1 MLDLEPLPGRAE
13 HPSPQDRN
21 SGHKGKASQPGWL
34 FFFSTA
40 AICQDT
46 GSKHWSNNGEYFGR
60 RCSNRN
66 PGALTHECDSSQ
78 GSGYILNPTLGNTSC
93 FDFANTFSSFLYNV
107 FPALP
112 EQKIQFQQHPGWDHG
127 ACLGSL
133 LSSGCLVPAQG

>member
-1 MLDLEPLPGRAE
+1 MSLSLAGLSIPHPKIEIQDTKERLLSLDGF
-13 HPSPQDRN
+13 
-21 SGHKGKASQPGWL
+21 

-46 GSKHWSNNGEYFGR
+46 GSKHWSNNREYFGR